1 MRAGLMQST
10 PLLIS
15 SILDFAER
23 AHGRRE
29 IVSRLI
35 DEPLWRYD
43 YAGLA
48 VRARKA
54 AQALRKLGVDAGGTV
69 SSLAWNTHRHLELFY
84 AVPGIGA
91 VLHTANPPLHDEQI
105 IYTLNNAD
113 STVLLFDRNQIG
125 STHV

>member
-69 SSLAWNTHRHLELFY
+69 SSLAWNPHRSEERRVGKEWVSKCRSRW
-84 AVPGIGA
+84 AP
-91 VLHTANPPLHDEQI
+91 
-105 IYTLNNAD
+105 NA
-113 STVLLFDRNQIG
+113 
-125 STHV
+125 